1 MLDASFQVPAAY
13 TPTRTDLYPHG
24 RITIIDSKAGQ
35 GMSAPLST
43 GRADEVA
50 RPNIGWFTATCVL
63 VSNIV
68 GGGIFTTTGF
78 MARDLGDPILI
89 ISLWIVGGFLAMAAA
104 MSYSELP
111 AAMPRAGGDYVY
123 LREAYGSFIGFL
135 SGWTSF
141 TVGFGAGIAAAAVSF
156 SSYALRLVPLADD
169 NSMAST
175 TVALVLVWVMT
186 AVHASGTGAGG
197 RLQRVLTTT
206 KVLAIVLLIFG
217 GFVFGRGSWDHVA
230 EQSPHTNPGIGP
242 LMVALIFVLYTYLG
256 WNVVGYIAGEIADP
270 RRTIP
275 RIVVGGTAFV
285 ALLYVLLNLVYLYAL
300 PVTAL
305 AQPPILPVAEKAA
318 AALWGPANAQL
329 VAGLLCVSI
338 AGGVSAM
345 VWAGR
350 PSADHSQDRRRR
362 NRLCRVAL
370 CVAQSCVPLRATRDR
385 SRPAADPP
393 CCREGGGGLVGSG
406 ECAARGGLTLRLY
419 RGWRERDGLGRST
432 GLLGDG
438 GRRSLPVFLQG
449 TDPHHRRTCASH
461 GPAKCM
467 DIDSHPDRH
476 VRAAC
481 DFQRLRAVRFYG
493 ADSRRGDDPQAP
505 ATGTRTALS
514 HPAVSHAPL
523 CAYHRV
529 SPDHRL

>member
-275 RIVVGGTAFV
+275 RIVRGGTAFV

-345 VWAGR
+345 VWAGPR
-350 PSADHSQDRRRR
+350 AYWAMAADGLFPSFFKALTPTTGVPVRAMVLQSAWTSILILTGTFEQLVIFSGFVLSVFTALTLGAVMILRRRQP
-362 NRLCRVAL
+362 AL
-370 CVAQSCVPLRATRDR
+370 VRPYLTPLYPMLPCVPIIALVLIIGY
-385 SRPAADPP
+385 SLVHRPLESAAGAVIVLSGIP
-393 CCREGGGGLVGSG
+393 CYMMWRHREH
-406 ECAARGGLTLRLY
+406 
-419 RGWRERDGLGRST
+419 GRSMN
-432 GLLGDG
+432 
-438 GRRSLPVFLQG
+438 G
-449 TDPHHRRTCASH
+449 T
-461 GPAKCM
+461 
-467 DIDSHPDRH
+467 
-476 VRAAC
+476 
-481 DFQRLRAVRFYG
+481 
-493 ADSRRGDDPQAP
+493 
-505 ATGTRTALS
+505 
-514 HPAVSHAPL
+514 
-523 CAYHRV
+523 
-529 SPDHRL
+529 